1 MTKKRT
7 FKGLLTAL
15 LSLAMAVAMS
25 VNMFASAA
33 DTVTETVVITQ
44 VIEKG
49 TEPKQKSYTYWLTP
63 EDESYPLP
71 SGLKSTTPNEDGKYE
86 VGTITGNSTDKTA
99 LTLTFTLDKTQ
110 EGTYVYYLEKT
121 PKTPAEDTFSPTQ
134 QLWKFGFRIKEDN
147 NTGKLVALTPELC
160 VGGET
165 ELSETGED
173 GFPTKLTLI
182 NGIKGTATTAP
193 STKPSTKPSTNP
205 STRSTT
211 SPYGYSTRSTTYY
224 SGRTTSTKNRAS
236 WVNTGDES
244 NLIMWVVILGV
255 AVLGLLIVLLLR
267 KRRDDDDGE
276 NI

>member
-1 MTKKRT
+1 MTNMKKT
-7 FKGLLTAL
+7 LKGLLTAL

-25 VNMFASAA
+25 VSMFASAA

-44 VIEKG
+44 VIEEG

-63 EDESYPLP
+63 EDASYPLP
-71 SGLKSTTPNEDGKYE
+71 SGLKSSTPNEDGKYE

-99 LTLTFTLDKTQ
+99 LTLTFTLDKTK

-121 PKTPAEDTFSPTQ
+121 PETPAGDTFSPTK
-134 QLWKFGFRIKEDN
+134 QLWKFGFRIKEDEK
-147 NTGKLVALTPELC
+147 TGKLVALTPELC
-160 VGGET
+160 VGGKT

-173 GFPTKLTLI
+173 GYPTKLTLI
-182 NGIKGTATTAP
+182 NGIKGQTTTKSTTKSTTAP
-193 STKPSTKPSTNP
+193 STKST
-205 STRSTT
+205 TRSTT
-211 SPYGYSTRSTTYY
+211 SPYNYSTRSTTYY
-224 SGRTTSTKNRAS
+224 NRTTTNNRAS

-255 AVLGLLIVLLLR
+255 AVLGLLLVILLR
-267 KRRDDDDGE
+267 KRHDDDDEE